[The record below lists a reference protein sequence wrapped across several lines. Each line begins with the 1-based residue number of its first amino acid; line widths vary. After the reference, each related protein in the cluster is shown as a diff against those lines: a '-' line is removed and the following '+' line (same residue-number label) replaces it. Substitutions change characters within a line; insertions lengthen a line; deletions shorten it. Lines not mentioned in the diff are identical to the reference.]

1 MGNSE
6 RGAVEGYNE
15 AINACQKVL
24 RLTTGVILVA
34 FLLIIATTTFS
45 TGPFV
50 QTAGKVLYYV
60 IVVDALISLGTWYYR
75 TRLEKHL
82 PEAEAPAPKG

>member
-1 MGNSE
+1 MEKSE
-6 RGAVEGYNE
+6 SGAVEGGSE
-15 AINACQKVL
+15 AIDACQKVL

-50 QTAGKVLYYV
+50 QAAGKVLYYV

-75 TRLEKHL
+75 TRLEKRL
-82 PEAEAPAPKG
+82 QKAEAPARKD